1 MLILALD
8 YANSKQRL
16 PSVNDAKHM
25 EADDGSLFQPSVSRE
40 RSDGL
45 KWLARCLF
53 PQARGKSNYQ
63 TRVNIDSAADSMEAW
78 DLPTLPAGGTAG
90 QQVHEAASQPTR
102 AEKPSIRSPS
112 AAQPADA
119 DISRRRQTVDQA
131 LAEQGSQPQQLPAEL
146 LDELVPASSVGELL
160 PPLPANGH
168 QRQTPEQVVENEAP
182 EGKRL
187 EDNLVLRERPASF
200 RRGLTSTSSS
210 RPTTA
215 GEESAATQGSRISGK
230 SSWRSQ
236 WTPGQ
241 AETGDVVSSTTSFE
255 MRHQPPPPPQS
266 DHRTLSGQSATAFD
280 DPEFLVALKRASESD
295 NARFAAPPALGQRK
309 WGKPAAGHD
318 EAAASAATASCADLS
333 WYCDFMQRCWIALCW
348 QNLMGKTEQW
358 SSLGCCTC
366 FQQVQQRTRTASN
379 SFAFVPLQ
387 SAKQRTNYGHNPV
400 EVGLSQIVQL

>member
-1 MLILALD
+1 MG
-8 YANSKQRL
+8 
-16 PSVNDAKHM
+16 VNRVQQ
-25 EADDGSLFQPSVSRE
+25 ADDGSLFQPSVSRE

-90 QQVHEAASQPTR
+90 QQVHEDASQPTR
-102 AEKPSIRSPS
+102 AEKPSTRSPS
-112 AAQPADA
+112 SAQPADA
-119 DISRRRQTVDQA
+119 DTSRRRQTVDQA

-146 LDELVPASSVGELL
+146 LDELVPTSNVGELL
-160 PPLPANGH
+160 PPLPAHGH
-168 QRQTPEQVVENEAP
+168 QRQTPEQVIENEAP
-182 EGKRL
+182 KEKRL

-200 RRGLTSTSSS
+200 RRALTSTSSS

-241 AETGDVVSSTTSFE
+241 VSSTTSSE
-255 MRHQPPPPPQS
+255 MRDQPPPPPQS

-309 WGKPAAGHD
+309 WGKQFGVPD
-318 EAAASAATASCADLS
+318 EAAASVATASCNSADLETETAGHEQAS
-333 WYCDFMQRCWIALCW
+333 MQTNFSDLAL
-348 QNLMGKTEQW
+348 
-358 SSLGCCTC
+358 
-366 FQQVQQRTRTASN
+366 
-379 SFAFVPLQ
+379 SFANLD
-387 SAKQRTNYGHNPV
+387 
-400 EVGLSQIVQL
+400 